1 MILKVKHVYIIF
13 GKMHYFTLED
23 LISLVWF
30 ACLHYWPPPKLLLRY
45 NKRICIQSLLHIF
58 TGPKVVKPQKN
69 SVPAP
74 SPQSSVSRPPSST
87 GVSGKKRS
95 VARKSTTGSSQ
106 SNQSIVSSSPMSEGE
121 LQMSKWEA
129 PWLKKRQPATNTNA
143 GTKKS
148 RGKGQVEIVENSQE
162 MWRIFIILNLMSPWN
177 NFKI

>member
-1 MILKVKHVYIIF
+1 
-13 GKMHYFTLED
+13 MHYFTLED

-30 ACLHYWPPPKLLLRY
+30 ACLHYWPPLKLLLHY

-162 MWRIFIILNLMSPWN
+162 MWRIHYLKLNESMEQ
-177 NFKI
+177 F

>member
-1 MILKVKHVYIIF
+1 MHIIF
-13 GKMHYFTLED
+13 GQYMHYTED
-23 LISLVWF
+23 FDGSCLI
-30 ACLHYWPPPKLLLRY
+30 CLSALLTSSQTTIIYTTY

-129 PWLKKRQPATNTNA
+129 PWLKKRQPATNTSA

-162 MWRIFIILNLMSPWN
+162 M
-177 NFKI
+177 